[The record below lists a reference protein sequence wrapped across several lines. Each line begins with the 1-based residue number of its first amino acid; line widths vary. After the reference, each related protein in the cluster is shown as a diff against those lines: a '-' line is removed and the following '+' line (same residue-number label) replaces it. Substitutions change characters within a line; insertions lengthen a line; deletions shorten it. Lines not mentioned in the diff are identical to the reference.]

1 MRQAINQDNIG
12 ALKPLL
18 VIGWARLMAIGTAT
32 ALSLV
37 SSCDCG
43 GEKAFSYDFSPSV
56 GDTWYYRE
64 LEDSAANYIDTV
76 INVGITDYKGIPA
89 WLLFSTHAG
98 DSAQHE
104 TTTAFFR
111 RDTFYHYSRTNGFFP
126 ETINY
131 NGDIFVCTFE
141 HPYMEIA
148 WLPRYLD
155 LGDNWEVAT
164 EEGKIKRLSDGHE
177 YELTATVVAVFD
189 SVENLSFNDTVY
201 GYGELNYTECIRV
214 VYTGKLEFE
223 GIPIDLTIGKTWWMS
238 GPGAVKQY
246 AYATDSAGNYDPLDM
261 YLLDYTGD

>member
-1 MRQAINQDNIG
+1 MKRIARFLSWVGAAAI
-12 ALKPLL
+12 
-18 VIGWARLMAIGTAT
+18 
-32 ALSLV
+32 SLV

-43 GEKAFSYDFSPSV
+43 GQPAFSYDFSPSV

-64 LEDSAANYIDTV
+64 LEDSAAEYLDTI
-76 INVGITDYKGIPA
+76 INVGITDYQGIPA
-89 WLLFSTHAG
+89 WLLFSTHAA

-111 RDTFYHYSRTNGFFP
+111 GDTFYHYSRTNGFFP

-148 WLPRYLD
+148 WIPRYLD

-164 EEGKIKRLSDGHE
+164 EEGKIKRLSDGHT
-177 YELTATVVAVFD
+177 YDLTATVIAVFD
-189 SVENLSFNDTVY
+189 SVENLSFTDTIY
-201 GYGELNYTECIRV
+201 DTLFGSEPHIYNECIRV

-223 GIPIDLTIGKTWWMS
+223 GIPIEIIIGKTWWMS

-246 AYATDSAGNYDPLDM
+246 AYSTDSVGNYDPLEM